1 MIARVRL
8 LGALLA
14 AVGFVAACAPVAEL
28 TPPAP
33 PAVTEAPTPTSD
45 KGMDMEMGMEMDEAP
60 SVPAGLAYAEGEQI
74 RFIHTEASDA
84 AIAGL
89 LTDMMSSPV
98 LHVPSLAE
106 IPESS
111 TAVAYVFANGIE
123 GMGPLGFQVDV
134 FDNPPGS
141 AGYSPLRRLFI
152 VTWVD
157 PAQAVELTS
166 AAAVREAEMNGLV
179 TVEAKSIVVNMPFLT
194 WPGGGR

>member
-1 MIARVRL
+1 MIAKVRF
-8 LGALLA
+8 LA
-14 AVGFVAACAPVAEL
+14 SLVVAVGVLSACAPAAEVAAP
-28 TPPAP
+28 TQPA
-33 PAVTEAPTPTSD
+33 ATAAPTPTTD
-45 KGMDMEMGMEMDEAP
+45 MGMDMGMGIGEAP
-60 SVPAGLAYAEGEQI
+60 SVPAGLAYADGEEI

-84 AIAGL
+84 EIAGL

-106 IPESS
+106 IPESA
-111 TAVAYVFANGIE
+111 TAIAYVFANGPE

-141 AGYSPLRRLFI
+141 AGYSPLRRLYI
-152 VTWVD
+152 VTWAD

-166 AAAVREAEMNGLV
+166 AAEVMEAEAKGLV
-179 TVEAKSIVVNMPFLT
+179 TIEAKPIVVNMPFLT